1 MKLFNIIDNWS
12 DKHHSKTIDIVRI
25 ILGLTIFLR
34 GLYFIS
40 HTEELQRILSESRF
54 PWLSFALAHYVAM
67 AHLAGGLFITI
78 GLFTRL
84 SAAIQIPILLG
95 AVFLVNVQNGFFQNS
110 DLLFSIVV
118 LCSLV
123 FYFFYG
129 SGYISADHTWKE
141 EGKNVQGGSLVK

>member
-1 MKLFNIIDNWS
+1 MKLFSIIDNWS
-12 DKHHSKTIDIVRI
+12 DKHRPKMIDLFRIV
-25 ILGLTIFLR
+25 LGVTIFLK

-40 HTEELQRILSESRF
+40 HTEELQHILAESRF

-67 AHLAGGLFITI
+67 VHLAGGLFIAI

-84 SAAIQIPILLG
+84 SVAMQIPILLG
-95 AVFLVNVQNGFFQNS
+95 AVFLVNVHQGFFENS
-110 DLLFSIVV
+110 DLLFSITV

-129 SGYISADHTWKE
+129 SGYISADHTWRE
-141 EGKNVQGGSLVK
+141 EGKSMQGG